1 MNVNV
6 SAACF
11 EMLSKMHFPVRKE
24 KWLLDLEMHTL
35 SFAD

>member
-11 EMLSKMHFPVRKE
+11 EMLSKMHFPIRKE
-24 KWLLDLEMHTL
+24 KWLLDLKDAHIE
-35 SFAD
+35 FC